1 MKNPYEVLGLKK
13 DATDQEIK
21 LAFKKLAKKY
31 HPDLHPDDKQAEA
44 RFKNISAAHEFLKD
58 KDRRRRF
65 DAGEIDA
72 SGAEKQQHYYRDY
85 AGPSGGSHASQDG
98 FASNEDLEEFL
109 SRAFGGMAG
118 GMGAGMGGMG
128 GMGGRRSGGRAGMK
142 AQGQDV
148 SYTLRVSF
156 LDAAKGGVNTL
167 QLPDGKT
174 LKVTIPEGAEDRQT
188 LRLKGQGGP
197 GFGGG
202 PAGDAY
208 IELHIEPDAHFVRK
222 DDNIHLEVPV
232 TLKEAVLGAKIQI
245 PTLTGP
251 VSLTVAKGANTG
263 TKMRLKDRGI
273 RNRKTGQKGHLYVTL
288 KVVLPDHEEPELA
301 EFLQNWT
308 PRTAQNPR
316 KEMLS

>member
-1 MKNPYEVLGLKK
+1 MKNPYEALGLKK
-13 DATDQEIK
+13 EATDQEIK

-31 HPDLHPDDKQAEA
+31 HPDLHPDDKKAEA
-44 RFKNISAAHEFLKD
+44 KFKDIAAAYEFLKD

-72 SGAEKQQHYYRDY
+72 SGAEKQQQQYYRDY
-85 AGPSGGSHASQDG
+85 AGPSSSGAHASQDG

-109 SRAFGGMAG
+109 ARAFGGMG
-118 GMGAGMGGMG
+118 GG
-128 GMGGRRSGGRAGMK
+128 GMGGRRSSGQAGMK
-142 AQGQDV
+142 AAGQDA

-208 IELHIEPDAHFVRK
+208 IELHIEPHAYFVRK
-222 DDNIHLEVPV
+222 DNNIHLEVPV
-232 TLKEAVLGAKIQI
+232 TLKEAVLGGKIEV

-251 VSLTVAKGANTG
+251 VSLTVPKGSNTG
-263 TKMRLKDRGI
+263 AKMRLKDRGI
-273 RNRKTGQKGHLYVTL
+273 KDRKTGKKGHLYVSL
-288 KVVLPDHEEPELA
+288 KVVLPEGDEPELSA
-301 EFLQNWT
+301 FLEGWT
-308 PRTAQNPR
+308 PRHAQNPR
-316 KEMLS
+316 KEML

>member
-13 DATDQEIK
+13 DASDQEIK

-44 RFKNISAAHEFLKD
+44 RFKEISGAHEFLKD
-58 KDRRRRF
+58 KERRRRF

-72 SGAEKQQHYYRDY
+72 SGAEMHQQHYYRDY
-85 AGPSGGSHASQDG
+85 AGGPSSGFHAGPDG

-109 SRAFGGMAG
+109 ARAFGGMG
-118 GMGAGMGGMG
+118 GGMG
-128 GMGGRRSGGRAGMK
+128 GMGGRRSSMK
-142 AQGQDV
+142 AAGQDV

-156 LDAAKGGVNTL
+156 RDAANGAVNTL

-197 GFGGG
+197 GFNGG

-232 TLKEAVLGAKIQI
+232 TLKEAVLGAKIEV
-245 PTLTGP
+245 PTLSGH
-251 VSLTVAKGANTG
+251 VSLTVPKGSNTG
-263 TKMRLKDRGI
+263 TKLRLKDRGI
-273 RNRKTGQKGHLYVTL
+273 KNRKTGQRGHLYVTL
-288 KVVLPDHEEPELA
+288 KVVLPEGDEPELA
-301 EFLQNWT
+301 TFLEGWK
-308 PRTAQNPR
+308 PKHAQNPR
-316 KEMLS
+316 KEMLR

>member
-13 DATDQEIK
+13 EATDQEIK
-21 LAFKKLAKKY
+21 LAFKKLAKKH

-44 RFKNISAAHEFLKD
+44 RFKDIAGAYEFLKD

-72 SGAEKQQHYYRDY
+72 SGAEKYQQHYYRDH
-85 AGPSGGSHASQDG
+85 AGPSSSGFHAGQDG

-109 SRAFGGMAG
+109 ARAFGGMG
-118 GMGAGMGGMG
+118 GGMG
-128 GMGGRRSGGRAGMK
+128 GMGGGRGRAGMK
-142 AQGQDV
+142 VPGQDV

-156 LDAAKGGVNTL
+156 LDAARGGVNTL

-188 LRLKGQGGP
+188 LRLKGQGMP
-197 GFGGG
+197 GYNGG

-232 TLKEAVLGAKIQI
+232 TLKEAVLGARIEV
-245 PTLTGP
+245 PTLTGN
-251 VSLTVAKGANTG
+251 VSLTVPKGSNTG
-263 TKMRLKDRGI
+263 TKLRLKDRGI
-273 RNRKTGQKGHLYVTL
+273 KNRKTGVRGHLYVTL
-288 KVVLPDHEEPELA
+288 KVVLPDGDEPELA
-301 EFLQNWT
+301 AFLESWT
-308 PRTAQNPR
+308 PKRAQNPR

>member
-13 DATDQEIK
+13 GASDQEIK

-44 RFKNISAAHEFLKD
+44 RFKEISAAHEFLKD

-72 SGAEKQQHYYRDY
+72 SGAEQYQQQYYRDH
-85 AGPSGGSHASQDG
+85 AGPRASGFHAGQDG
-98 FASNEDLEEFL
+98 FANNEDLEEFL
-109 SRAFGGMAG
+109 ARAFGGMGG
-118 GMGAGMGGMG
+118 GMGSGMGG
-128 GMGGRRSGGRAGMK
+128 GRGQAGMK
-142 AQGQDV
+142 APGQDV

-156 LDAAKGGVNTL
+156 LDAARGGVNTL
-167 QLPDGKT
+167 QLPDGKA

-188 LRLKGQGGP
+188 LRLKGQGMQGY
-197 GFGGG
+197 GGG

-232 TLKEAVLGAKIQI
+232 TLKEAVLGAKIEV
-245 PTLTGP
+245 PTLTGH
-251 VSLTVAKGANTG
+251 VSLTVPKGSNSG
-263 TKMRLKDRGI
+263 TKLRLKDRGI
-273 RNRKTGQKGHLYVTL
+273 KNRKTGVRGHLYVSL
-288 KVVLPDHEEPELA
+288 KVVLPEGDEPELA
-301 EFLQNWT
+301 DFLAGWT
-308 PRTAQNPR
+308 PRQAQNPR

>member
-1 MKNPYEVLGLKK
+1 MKNPYEALGLKK
-13 DATDQEIK
+13 EATDQDIK

-44 RFKNISAAHEFLKD
+44 KFKDIAAAYEFLKD
-58 KDRRRRF
+58 KDRRKRF

-72 SGAEKQQHYYRDY
+72 SGAEKQQQYYRDH
-85 AGPSGGSHASQDG
+85 AGPQSSGFHASQDG

-109 SRAFGGMAG
+109 ARAFG
-118 GMGAGMGGMG
+118 G
-128 GMGGRRSGGRAGMK
+128 GMGGRRSGGPGGMK
-142 AQGQDV
+142 AAGQDV
-148 SYTLRVSF
+148 NYTLRVSF

-232 TLKEAVLGAKIQI
+232 TLKEAVLGAKIEV
-245 PTLTGP
+245 PTLTGH
-251 VSLTVAKGANTG
+251 VSLAVPKGSNTG
-263 TKMRLKDRGI
+263 AKLRLKDRGI
-273 RNRKTGQKGHLYVTL
+273 KNRKTGVRGHLYVTL
-288 KVVLPDHEEPELA
+288 KVVLPDGNEPELSA
-301 EFLQNWT
+301 FLEGWT
-308 PRTAQNPR
+308 PEHAQNPR

>member
-1 MKNPYEVLGLKK
+1 MNNPYETLGVKQK
-13 DATDQEIK
+13 ATDHEIRE
-21 LAFKKLAKKY
+21 AFKKLAKKH

-44 RFKNISAAHEFLKD
+44 KFKQISGAYDLLKD
-58 KDRRRRF
+58 KDKRRRF

-72 SGAEKQQHYYRDY
+72 TGAEKQQQFYRDY
-85 AGPSGGSHASQDG
+85 AGPGSPGSHARQDG
-98 FASNEDLEEFL
+98 FAGNEDLEDFFA
-109 SRAFGGMAG
+109 RAFGGG
-118 GMGAGMGGMG
+118 R
-128 GMGGRRSGGRAGMK
+128 GGRQAGMK
-142 AQGQDV
+142 ARGQDV

-156 LDAAKGGVNTL
+156 MDAARGAVNTL

-202 PAGDAY
+202 PAGDAF

-232 TLKEAVLGAKIQI
+232 TLKEAVLGAKIEV

-251 VSLTVAKGANTG
+251 VSLTVPKGSNTG
-263 TKMRLKDRGI
+263 AKLRLKDRGI
-273 RNRKTGQKGHLYVTL
+273 RNRKTGVKGHLYVTL
-288 KVVLPDHEEPELA
+288 KVVLPQEEEPELSA
-301 EFLQNWT
+301 FLEGWT
-308 PRTAQNPR
+308 PRHAQNPR
-316 KEMLS
+316 KEILS